1 MLAVWWGREMAIAQG
16 RNGAPRW
23 HFVYLA
29 LAGFNLVT
37 ILLSISITQNL
48 MGMYTDTVKRDSEWT
63 SRVAGIQSLADLG
76 QDVFSS
82 VSQSLV
88 SGDIATEAANRDSRL
103 GLFQVKLANLRKDVD
118 SSVEAADRAGL
129 DGELNHVDGAM
140 RELVSA
146 SDDVFSALAA
156 RKLSVVASGIASMSD
171 AQSRLVKSVAA
182 AANLARE
189 IQTAVPREQIA
200 LARSM
205 QGVEFALAGLVLL
218 MVLGAAAYGHKLGK
232 VMRRQNQENE
242 RNRAAAEAANEAKSN
257 FLASMSHE
265 IRTPMN
271 GILGMAQALDSSD
284 LTPPARDKVGVI
296 LDSGRSL
303 LAVLNDVLDFSKIEA
318 GKFDITPAPNDIV
331 QMANSVIRL
340 FETHA
345 RDRNL
350 TLTLTHDADLPH
362 GLICDAERVRQCL
375 SNLISNA
382 LKFTPTGGIKV
393 HLSWR
398 RNEDDTAVVFVSVTD
413 TGIGMSAEVM
423 GRLFKPFTQAD
434 NSIARRYGGTGLGL
448 AISMR
453 LAHLMGGTMF
463 VESAPDLGS
472 RFVFTFQA
480 KVQAALA
487 AAVQPV
493 AASPSSRPQLTGLRD
508 ARILLT
514 DDNSVNRQVVKLFL
528 APHGCKI
535 TEAVNG
541 QEALDK
547 LAEGEFDLVLLDV
560 HMPVMDGK
568 EAIKHVRASDAPWRD
583 IPVIALTADAMTGD
597 REHLISLGMS
607 DYLSKPVDQHALAA
621 KMRALLNIA
630 ALQEAAVA

>member
-1 MLAVWWGREMAIAQG
+1 MAFAQR

-48 MGMYTDTVKRDSEWT
+48 MGMYSDTVKRDGEWT
-63 SRVAGIQSLADLG
+63 SRVAGIQSLAELS
-76 QDVFSS
+76 QNVFSP

-88 SGDIATEAANRDSRL
+88 SGDIATETANRNRRL
-103 GLFQVKLANLRKDVD
+103 GLFEVKLQNLRKDV
-118 SSVEAADRAGL
+118 SASVEAADRAGL
-129 DGELNHVDGAM
+129 DLALSQVDGAM
-140 RELVSA
+140 KDLVRA
-146 SDDVFSALAA
+146 SDEVFSALSA
-156 RKLSVVASGIASMSD
+156 RKLAVVAHGVAAMTE
-171 AQSRLVKSVAA
+171 AQGRLVKAVAEA
-182 AANLARE
+182 AGLARE

-205 QGVEFALAGLVLL
+205 QGVEFALAGMVLL

-232 VMRRQNQENE
+232 VMRNQNQENE
-242 RNRAAAEAANEAKSN
+242 RNRAAAEAANQAKSN

-271 GILGMAQALDSSD
+271 GILGMAQALDSSE
-284 LTPPARDKVGVI
+284 LATPARDKVGVI

-318 GKFDITPAPNDIV
+318 GKFDITPSPNDII
-331 QMANSVIRL
+331 QMASSVVRL

-350 TLTLTHDADLPH
+350 TLTLNHDKDLPNN
-362 GLICDAERVRQCL
+362 LVCDAERVRQCL

-382 LKFTPTGGIKV
+382 LKFTPSGGIDV
-393 HLSWR
+393 HLAWR
-398 RNEDDTAVVFVSVTD
+398 KDADDNAVVFVSVAD

-480 KVQAALA
+480 KVL
-487 AAVQPV
+487 PV
-493 AASPSSRPQLTGLRD
+493 AAVAAPAQAAAGQPGRPQLAGLRG

-541 QEALDK
+541 QEALDR
-547 LAEGEFDLVLLDV
+547 LAEAEFDLVLLDV

-621 KMRALLNIA
+621 KMRSLLNIA
-630 ALQEAAVA
+630 SSEVAAVA